1 MDHRHA
7 IPLLLALTACNQ
19 LTRIGGGDT
28 ACVPEEVQAAFD
40 RSCATGGCHDAAGAA
55 AGLVL
60 SGDAS
65 GDVLVRDASQT
76 ALPLV
81 LVGDTGGSYLAHK
94 LMADPPTAIV
104 GARMPVGFDP
114 SNADQVADV
123 TTILAWIAGAPM
135 TGCSSGGTD
144 TTTGEPPG
152 DLPCDVEELLATRCR
167 SCHGETPAGNAPM
180 SLVTRD
186 DLLAQSAID
195 PQLDYAER
203 SAIRM
208 ADTISPMPPAPAMAV
223 SAAELAAFEAWI
235 ADGSPIGS
243 CTPTTDPFAVTQCT
257 SDVYWRGDEGS
268 PQMYP
273 GRDCI
278 SCHTRE
284 RAEGE
289 DEAPDLLVAG
299 TIYPT
304 GHEPDDCKSTALS
317 PDLRVLVRSM
327 VTGDELQ
334 LTPGS
339 AGNFLLHRSAAPAG
353 FAAPFTVKLV
363 DGTTERTMAMA
374 APNGD
379 CNACHTQPGATGAP
393 GRVVA
398 P

>member
-1 MDHRHA
+1 
-7 IPLLLALTACNQ
+7 
-19 LTRIGGGDT
+19 
-28 ACVPEEVQAAFD
+28 VPEEVQAAFD
-40 RSCATGGCHDAAGAA
+40 RSCATGGCHDAGGAA

-60 SGDAS
+60 SAAGS
-65 GDVLVRDASQT
+65 VDVLVRDATQKT
-76 ALPLV
+76 MPLV
-81 LVGDTGGSYLAHK
+81 VVGDTSGSYLAHK
-94 LMADPPTAIV
+94 LMADPPAAIV
-104 GARMPVGFDP
+104 GGRMPVGFDP
-114 SNADQVADV
+114 SNADQLADV
-123 TTILAWIAGAPM
+123 TTILAWIGGAPM
-135 TGCSSGGTD
+135 TGCGSGGTD
-144 TTTGEPPG
+144 TTTGEPPT

-167 SCHGETPAGNAPM
+167 SCHGDTLAGNAPM

-186 DLLAQSAID
+186 DLLAQSAVD

-208 ADTISPMPPAPAMAV
+208 ADTVSPMPPAPAAPV
-223 SAAELAAFEAWI
+223 TAAELAAFEAWI
-235 ADGSPIGS
+235 SDGTPVGS

-257 SDVYWRGDEGS
+257 SDAYWHGDEGS

-284 RAEGE
+284 RAHGE
-289 DEAPDLLVAG
+289 EEAPDLLVAG

-327 VTGDELQ
+327 ATDDELS
-334 LTPGS
+334 LTPGGS
-339 AGNFLLHRSAAPAG
+339 GNFQLHRSAAPAG

-363 DGTTERTMAMA
+363 DGDVERVMSTA
-374 APNGD
+374 APNGS
-379 CNACHTQPGATGAP
+379 CNGCHTQSGTMAAP